1 VANYNAPATH
11 FINEYEMVDQTSP
24 MHSHGN
30 SKNREYSKTDNQVR
44 FMDIGNK
51 DHQILSEQHFPSKN
65 SSTKERQNRFLTEE
79 LGINNTR
86 NTVHE
91 LVFTKEE
98 LNGVSDDELR
108 KKIQTMFKK
117 EKPRF
122 SQEII
127 EQCEDLMDKHGL
139 GHSKKSQG
147 NLLDEFYKF
156 CEETL
161 PYDEKY
167 KESVLFVSM
176 FYYFLERKK
185 LIG

>member
-1 VANYNAPATH
+1 
-11 FINEYEMVDQTSP
+11 MVDQTNPINSNL
-24 MHSHGN
+24 N
-30 SKNREYSKTDNQVR
+30 SKNREYSKTENVIRFSELGNQN
-44 FMDIGNK
+44 NK
-51 DHQILSEQHFPSKN
+51 ILSEQHYPSSKN
-65 SSTKERQNRFLTEE
+65 SSTRERQNRFLTEE
-79 LGINNTR
+79 LGINNKKK
-86 NTVHE
+86 TVHE

-127 EQCEDLMDKHGL
+127 EQCESLMDKHGL
-139 GHSKKSQG
+139 GHSEKTQG

-156 CEETL
+156 CQETL

>member
-1 VANYNAPATH
+1 
-11 FINEYEMVDQTSP
+11 MVDQSDP
-24 MHSHGN
+24 VN
-30 SKNREYSKTDNQVR
+30 SNQEVNNREYSKTDHQVR
-44 FMDIGNK
+44 FEDLSK
-51 DHQILSEQHFPSKN
+51 EKQHQILSEQHFPSSKN
-65 SSTKERQNRFLTEE
+65 SSTRERQNRFLTEE
-79 LGINNTR
+79 LGINKNE

-91 LVFTKEE
+91 LIFTQDE
-98 LNGVSDDELR
+98 LNGVSDEELR

-117 EKPRF
+117 EKPKF

-127 EQCEDLMDKHGL
+127 EQCEMLMDKHGL

-156 CEETL
+156 CQDTL
-161 PYDEKY
+161 PYDERY